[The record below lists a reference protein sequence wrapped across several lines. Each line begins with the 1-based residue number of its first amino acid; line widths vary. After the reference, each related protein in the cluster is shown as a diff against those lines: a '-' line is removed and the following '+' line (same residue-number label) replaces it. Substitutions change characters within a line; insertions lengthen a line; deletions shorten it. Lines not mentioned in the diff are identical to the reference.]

1 MKAGVP
7 VVLRA
12 EQKLLGAVMSDP
24 AGQAGGSSSNGLGK
38 VARDVDCSGPCTAWQ
53 NDMIAELQY
62 KRMSGAVAEYGQ
74 ALRDISDRQWL
85 GDQGIDREAGE

>member
-1 MKAGVP
+1 MAHALTAARAPQRFAG
-7 VVLRA
+7 
-12 EQKLLGAVMSDP
+12 D
-24 AGQAGGSSSNGLGK
+24 SSSNGLGK

-53 NDMIAELQY
+53 NDMIAELQH

-85 GDQGIDREAGE
+85 ADHGIDREAGE